1 MTEAKVPEDRL
12 TPEEME
18 ELYADAE
25 ARHERDGDLD
35 TLSIVCAVE
44 AWRHERAEV
53 RRLQRLAQTD
63 AYDLADM
70 RLTIIERDRE
80 IDRLREQV
88 AALTAER
95 DKYLDADERW
105 DRQLVEALVV
115 SGNRRRRAEAA
126 EARLAEMRAALER
139 IELASRYVPLEWRT
153 SFVTTL
159 GDIARNALNPADS
172 APAQEEA

>member
-53 RRLQRLAQTD
+53 RRL
-63 AYDLADM
+63 
-70 RLTIIERDRE
+70 
-80 IDRLREQV
+80 
-88 AALTAER
+88 
-95 DKYLDADERW
+95 
-105 DRQLVEALVV
+105 
-115 SGNRRRRAEAA
+115 
-126 EARLAEMRAALER
+126 RAALER